1 MAHLMSDATAD
12 GADFTLIESLTDEQ
26 IEQLYALYQTQWWCQ
41 SRSLED
47 VKRMVEHTSLLLGLI
62 ENTSQRLVGFCRV
75 LTDCTFRATIY
86 DVIVAEDWQ
95 GRGLGQRLMDALLQ
109 HPNLQEVS
117 AIYLSCRP
125 QMIPFY
131 ERWGFIVFEEE
142 SKLMI
147 KRQREG

>member
-1 MAHLMSDATAD
+1 MSDPTAD
-12 GADFTLIESLTDEQ
+12 GTDFTLIESLTDEQ
-26 IEQLYALYQTQWWCQ
+26 IEQLYALYQKQWWCQ
-41 SRSLED
+41 GRSLED
-47 VKRMVEHTSLLLGLI
+47 VKLMVEHTSLVLGVI

-86 DVIVAEDWQ
+86 DVMVAEDWQ

-109 HPNLQEVS
+109 HPNLQKVS

-125 QMIPFY
+125 KMIPFY
-131 ERWGFIVFEEE
+131 ERWGFIVLEEE